1 MFDIKR
7 EKLFIFFLFIA
18 KEGSFYIII

>member
-18 KEGSFYIII
+18 KEDSFYIIT